1 MLVKLLIECEVGL
14 ELANEGLQSI
24 GEFMDAFLVFEE
36 AFDVTLGDITEV
48 MVCFKHDEEA
58 VEVEMERVEG
68 IIG

>member
-48 MVCFKHDEEA
+48 MICFKHDKEA
-58 VEVEMERVEG
+58 VEVEMERLEG